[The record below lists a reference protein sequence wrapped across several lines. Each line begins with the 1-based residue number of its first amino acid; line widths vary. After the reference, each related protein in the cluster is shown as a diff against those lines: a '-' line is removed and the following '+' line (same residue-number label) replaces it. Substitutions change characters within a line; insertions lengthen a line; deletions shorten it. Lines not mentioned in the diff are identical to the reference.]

1 MRLDFGVWPGSVCWE
16 MSSVQV
22 KLSARHGQIFD
33 DDRTFLLE
41 KVQKLLHYH
50 DRIEM
55 IEVTVDFQQNPHT
68 QQKRVEILVNA
79 EHKHDIVAHADH
91 EELLTACDAAV
102 EKMKHQLT
110 KYKEKIQDHR
120 RGNSRSEGN

>member
-1 MRLDFGVWPGSVCWE
+1 LEIC
-16 MSSVQV
+16 SVQV
-22 KLSARHGQIFD
+22 KYSARHGHLD
-33 DDRTFLLE
+33 EAERGRLDE
-41 KVQKLLHYH
+41 KVQKLLHFH

-91 EELLTACDAAV
+91 EELLSACDAAV

-110 KYKEKIQDHR
+110 KYEEKIQDHR
-120 RGNSRSEGN
+120 PNHRGEPNRDEPNRGEPN